1 MVPAFSANMSHI
13 IGRPCGL
20 CIRTHRRR
28 VLAFSSGTFS
38 FAELQGTVVA
48 RNKLNIDYVV
58 CPALRFLRWESRTV
72 KFWLDEPNPFGKLW
86 VGY

>member
-1 MVPAFSANMSHI
+1 M
-13 IGRPCGL
+13 
-20 CIRTHRRR
+20 
-28 VLAFSSGTFS
+28 
-38 FAELQGTVVA
+38 VA